1 MRPFRRAVLVLC
13 SLLLLAG
20 GIVVLSLDSIVRR
33 TIQTEATNSLKLRT
47 TLSRAHLSLLGGK
60 LDLKGLRI
68 ASPPGFSSPDMLDLG
83 AVDVAV
89 KYDQLRKDPI
99 HVESLTIDRPKF
111 VIEQSHGALN
121 FKKAIDRIPP
131 SQGSSGKP
139 MKLVIDE
146 VNVRDAQVI
155 IRPGLPGMAQEMTVS
170 VPSIALKNVGSGRGS
185 QNGAAIKDVVSEV
198 IAALAGSAAK
208 SASLPAAL
216 QAVLHLNV
224 GQVAGKLGADAQR
237 EIGAAIPGGL
247 SNISKVVANPQGLIT
262 GPVKSLEGEVSGI
275 LGGKSSN
282 SAHATQPATSGR
294 ASTSS
299 KR

>member
-33 TIQTEATNSLKLRT
+33 TIQTEATKSLKLRT

-60 LDLKGLRI
+60 VDLKGLRI
-68 ASPPGFSSPDMLDLG
+68 ASPPGFSSPEMLELG
-83 AVDVAV
+83 AIDVAV

-170 VPSIALKNVGSGRGS
+170 VPSIALKNVGSGSGS
-185 QNGAAIKDVVSEV
+185 QNGAAIKDVASVV
-198 IAALAGSAAK
+198 LAALAGSAAK
-208 SASLPAAL
+208 SASVPAAL
-216 QAVLHLNV
+216 TAILHLNV
-224 GQVAGKLGADAQR
+224 GQVAGKLGADAQKQ
-237 EIGAAIPGGL
+237 IAAAIPGGL
-247 SNISKVVANPQGLIT
+247 SNISKVAANPQGLIT
-262 GPVKSLEGEVSGI
+262 GPAKSLEGEVSGI
-275 LGGKSSN
+275 FGGK
-282 SAHATQPATSGR
+282 TPPPAAGR
-294 ASTSS
+294 AGTPT